1 MQANKLRTAIVD
13 DHPIVIEGLKNLL
26 KNESNIELIGGFQN
40 GAAILSYLEAE
51 KVDLI
56 LLDITLPDVNGMD
69 LCLKIKKKYR
79 SVIVL
84 ILSNRTE
91 RSIVV
96 QTIQNGASGYL
107 LKNSSLD
114 ELRLCIAEAVKGGIC
129 YSKEVTEILSRP
141 SRNELLAVPRLTKRE
156 KQILELI
163 AQGKTS
169 QAIGEELF
177 LSPLTIDTHR
187 KNLLQKFQVK
197 NVAELI
203 MSANQ
208 QNLF

>member
-1 MQANKLRTAIVD
+1 MQPNKLKTAIVD

-26 KNESNIELIGGFQN
+26 KNESNIELIGGFQD
-40 GAAILSYLEAE
+40 GESIMKYLESE

-114 ELRLCIAEAVKGGIC
+114 ELRLCIAEAVKGSIC

-141 SRNELLAVPRLTKRE
+141 SRNELLAAPRLTKRE

-208 QNLF
+208 QHLF

>member
-1 MQANKLRTAIVD
+1 MQQNKLRTVIVD

-40 GAAILSYLEAE
+40 GADIMLYLESE

-79 SVIVL
+79 STIVL

-114 ELRLCIAEAVKGGIC
+114 ELRRCIAEAVKGSIC

-141 SRNELLAVPRLTKRE
+141 SRNELLAAPRLTKRE

-169 QAIGEELF
+169 QAIGDELF

>member
-1 MQANKLRTAIVD
+1 MQQNKLRTAIVD

-40 GAAILSYLEAE
+40 GADIMLYLESE

-79 SVIVL
+79 STIVL

-114 ELRLCIAEAVKGGIC
+114 ELRRCIAEAVKGSIC

-141 SRNELLAVPRLTKRE
+141 SRNELLAAPRLTKRE